1 MSARFGMKHSVKPSR
16 GPDSTRS
23 FSGSSGE
30 RRAKPF
36 VLTTRGRAS
45 PSVSTSVSPY
55 RKAASALSMSVSTRQ
70 SSACRMRPASS
81 SAEARRLSD
90 SRTGRTRLSLMVNE
104 STMPSKKNIAQ
115 CRPFR
120 PVASRTMNV
129 SSPSNTDCM
138 SAMLCARFSV
148 NVIFCIKSPH
158 GLIRYVFS
166 VGMTAGARQR
176 TLNRICE
183 ANYKNPGR
191 LSRIF
196 VFGREKVSVQELS
209 DDSCCAKS
217 KRVLSAKL

>member
-1 MSARFGMKHSVKPSR
+1 MKHSVKPSR

-70 SSACRMRPASS
+70 SSACKMRPASS

-148 NVIFCIKSPH
+148 NVIFCIKSPRKQSFRGGGFLCVCH
-158 GLIRYVFS
+158 LIREHIREQAHGGERLGQRVA
-166 VGMTAGARQR
+166 GRADLDEQRAGACV
-176 TLNRICE
+176 LVE
-183 ANYKNPGR
+183 ALRAQVDRPH
-191 LSRIF
+191 
-196 VFGREKVSVQELS
+196 E
-209 DDSCCAKS
+209 
-217 KRVLSAKL
+217 